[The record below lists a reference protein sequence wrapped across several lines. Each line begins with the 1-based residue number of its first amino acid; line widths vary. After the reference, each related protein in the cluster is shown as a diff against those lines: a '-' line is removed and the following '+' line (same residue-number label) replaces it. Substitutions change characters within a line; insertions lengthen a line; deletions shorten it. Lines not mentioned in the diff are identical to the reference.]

1 MHAQLLTSIL
11 SDLNSSSVDITSSA
25 VISTDGLPV
34 AHLLPANIDADRIGA
49 MSAALLALGN
59 RTAQELACGEL
70 EQVIVKGKL
79 GYTLLIQVGGTHV
92 LCLTAKESAKLG
104 LILLDARRAAR
115 SIIDVTK

>member
-11 SDLNSSSVDITSSA
+11 SDLNSSSVDITSS

-79 GYTLLIQVGGTHV
+79 GYTLLIQAGGTNV

>member
-1 MHAQLLTSIL
+1 M
-11 SDLNSSSVDITSSA
+11 
-25 VISTDGLPV
+25 PV

-79 GYTLLIQVGGTHV
+79 GYTLLIQAGGTNV